1 MNSVEFR
8 RDAGGKVT
16 GLLMQQTIGEQV
28 AERIAD

>member
-8 RDAGGKVT
+8 RNAGGKVPS
-16 GLLMQQTIGEQV
+16 LLMQQTIGDQV